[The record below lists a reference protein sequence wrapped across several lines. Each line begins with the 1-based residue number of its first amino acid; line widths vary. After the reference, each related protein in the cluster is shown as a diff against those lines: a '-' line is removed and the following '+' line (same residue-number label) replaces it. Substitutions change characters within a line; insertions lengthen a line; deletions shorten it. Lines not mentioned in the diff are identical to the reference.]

1 MSYSDCTFKDKNPV
15 KRWLQSHRLIDA
27 IALVERTQSPP
38 NCILDFGAGNGEL
51 CKHLAERF
59 PHARIICYEPTPF
72 LMEEAKENLAGN
84 SRVEFFLDVKDVP
97 LDTVDILFCLE
108 VFEHLPKVQTEEA
121 LTQIKGLLRNK
132 GKAIIG
138 VPVEIGLPALYKGLF
153 RMTRRFGKFDA
164 SIKNVLLSVL
174 FSPPKDRP
182 MAEIA
187 AGLPW
192 HHEHLGFDYRH
203 LRTTL
208 KSWFATDQIKA
219 SPFPLLG
226 PLVNPEINFVVQK
239 ID

>member
-27 IALVERTQSPP
+27 IALVEGKLPPP

-59 PHARIICYEPTPF
+59 PHARIICYEPAPF
-72 LMEEAKENLAGN
+72 LMEEAKENLAGH
-84 SRVEFFLDVKDVP
+84 SRVEFFLDIKDVP
-97 LDTVDILFCLE
+97 LDSVDILFCLE
-108 VFEHLPKVQTEEA
+108 VFEHLPKAQTEEA
-121 LTQIKGLLRNK
+121 LGQIKGLLKKN

-164 SIKNVLLSVL
+164 SIKNVLLSAL

-182 MAEIA
+182 TEEIA

-192 HHEHLGFDYRH
+192 HHEHLGFDYRR
-203 LRTTL
+203 LGATL
-208 KSWFATDQIKA
+208 KSWFVIQQVKA
-219 SPFPLLG
+219 SPFPWLG